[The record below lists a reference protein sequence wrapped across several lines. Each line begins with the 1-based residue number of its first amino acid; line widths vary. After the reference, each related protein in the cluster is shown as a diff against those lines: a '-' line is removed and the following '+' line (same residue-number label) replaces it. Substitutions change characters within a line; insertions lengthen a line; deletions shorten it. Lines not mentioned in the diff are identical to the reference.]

1 MSRTTVIVNG
11 GAGSGHDD
19 TLRAQVQSHFEA
31 VGVAAEV
38 ILAKGGAAIAAQ
50 VDIALRAGVDV
61 IVAGGGD
68 GTVSAVAAA
77 LVGTEVALG
86 VLPLG
91 TLNHFAKDLGLP
103 LDLGG
108 AVRVIAA
115 GQTQR
120 IDVGEVN
127 GRVFINN
134 SSLGLYPEMVRERE
148 QHQKRMGLGNLGK
161 WPAFVLAMVSTLR
174 RYPFLDVRLSI
185 GGVEQRRRTPF
196 VFIGNNE
203 YQMEGLAIGQ
213 RAGMTGACL
222 SLYTAQRPGRLR
234 LVAFA
239 LRALLGRLRQA
250 RDFDIVLATDIV
262 VESRHRQLRVATDGE
277 VTLMTP
283 PLRYRVRPASLLVIC
298 GNSPAEP
305 TL

>member
-185 GGVEQRRRTPF
+185 RGVEQRRRTPF

-250 RDFDIVLATDIV
+250 RDFDIVLAADIV

-277 VTLMTP
+277 VIPMAP
-283 PLRYRVRPASLLVIC
+283 PLRYRVRPASLMVIC
-298 GNSPAEP
+298 GSSPAEP

>member
-77 LVGTEVALG
+77 LVDTEVALG

-134 SSLGLYPEMVRERE
+134 SSLGLYPEMVRE
-148 QHQKRMGLGNLGK
+148 
-161 WPAFVLAMVSTLR
+161 
-174 RYPFLDVRLSI
+174 
-185 GGVEQRRRTPF
+185 
-196 VFIGNNE
+196 
-203 YQMEGLAIGQ
+203 
-213 RAGMTGACL
+213 C
-222 SLYTAQRPGRLR
+222 
-234 LVAFA
+234 
-239 LRALLGRLRQA
+239 
-250 RDFDIVLATDIV
+250 
-262 VESRHRQLRVATDGE
+262 
-277 VTLMTP
+277 
-283 PLRYRVRPASLLVIC
+283 
-298 GNSPAEP
+298 EP
-305 TL
+305 SV